1 MPPKKKPP
9 KTREEILEQK
19 RIAEQLRY
27 QRLKNDPQK
36 LEEMKEKERLKYQK
50 KKEKGS
56 IKLVKDM
63 SRREHRAAKKTWK
76 ERCTKYHSTTGPTL
90 ECPAPLRSSENALVE
105 ARKKQARKKRA
116 KILKDKDNK
125 IQQYK
130 QKLEKYKKRLQRLEQ
145 KLNKNGKKDETP
157 NTKLTRMCVTPSTRK
172 DVVKKALFGEVLNKQ
187 LKENYA
193 GLQTQKEKHIFG
205 KVISGELVEKYKL
218 WRSQESVVSYKRLQK
233 IKNLSLL
240 PTTRTRLPL
249 IASEHMKIVQN
260 FYEND
265 DNSRI
270 GAGKR
275 ECVTKN
281 RVNKQKRYLLDT
293 LTNLYQKFKSNHSEF
308 DDSKPIVYKKWIAEK
323 QDYKDPKLNKVR
335 SITKY
340 VKKKITVSPRE
351 LIQELHDELDAY
363 YNHERN
369 IFHQYTAIKELKENL
384 NDNEVV
390 ILMDFSEN
398 YCTKYSEEIQAYHF
412 GGSRLQL
419 SLHTVVVYTKNALK
433 SYCTVSQNTTHSP
446 AAIWEHLK
454 PIFRTLPSHIT
465 GIHFVSDGPVTQY
478 RNKTMFHI
486 LASRLHVEVPNVEKF
501 SWNFSESD
509 HGKSAADGIGAT
521 CKRSA
526 DAVVAAGGDIDSL
539 ESFIDS
545 VRQRCPSIT
554 LFTVDDDAIKKM
566 AIDILKDAKKLKSF
580 YGTLKIH
587 QIKGKISR
595 SPLGLPQGTAKLIMK
610 SLSCPCEEE
619 CQHFNLGVMNYEVAK
634 LHVEDFY
641 TDSDSEDE
649 IPLAQIPRNNDCI
662 TQTVLLRPIENTKTD
677 LENTAEPSTS
687 GLQQTYYNS
696 GDYVLVK
703 FTVGNREYRYAAVVN
718 KVDDE
723 DGELTVT
730 FLKICDNK
738 GYTFRID
745 ENDMFD
751 VGFDQILEK
760 LPVPNLIGY
769 PEKTVFTASEE
780 KVLCDYLLNCAA
792 ANFGL
797 RTKEARTFAYSLAV
811 KYNKKIPSSW
821 TEHEMAGEVWLRS
834 FMKRHP
840 VVSLRLP
847 QPTSI
852 ARATSFNRT
861 NVQLFF
867 QNYTSV
873 VDKYKLQAKDI
884 WNVDES
890 GITTVQKPDR
900 VIARRGQKQV
910 SAMTSAERGTLVTIA
925 LAGNAL
931 GNHIV
936 LYRD

>member
-63 SRREHRAAKKTWK
+63 SRREHKAAKKTWK
-76 ERCTKYHSTTGPTL
+76 ERCTKYRQKKRAMKEITNTFVRENTPDSTTGPTL

-105 ARKKQARKKRA
+105 TRKKQARKQRA

-281 RVNKQKRYLLDT
+281 RVKKQKRYLLDT
-293 LTNLYQKFKSNHSEF
+293 LTNLYQKFKSNHSGLISYQTFCRLRPFWVVTPKINERDTCLCIRHANIDMKLSALYCRKILRYDNHNKLLEKTCCNRYDEQCLSRECQHCFNKNPDYQEF

-454 PIFRTLPSHIT
+454 PIFRTLPPHIT

-501 SWNFSESD
+501 SWNFSESG

-526 DAVVAAGGDIDSL
+526 DAVV
-539 ESFIDS
+539 
-545 VRQRCPSIT
+545 
-554 LFTVDDDAIKKM
+554 
-566 AIDILKDAKKLKSF
+566 
-580 YGTLKIH
+580 GTLKIH

-760 LPVPNLIGY
+760 LPVPNVTVKGSRLFY
-769 PEKTVFTASEE
+769 SFRKSVHVFEK
-780 KVLCDYLLNCAA
+780 
-792 ANFGL
+792 
-797 RTKEARTFAYSLAV
+797 
-811 KYNKKIPSSW
+811 
-821 TEHEMAGEVWLRS
+821 
-834 FMKRHP
+834 
-840 VVSLRLP
+840 
-847 QPTSI
+847 
-852 ARATSFNRT
+852 
-861 NVQLFF
+861 
-867 QNYTSV
+867 
-873 VDKYKLQAKDI
+873 
-884 WNVDES
+884 
-890 GITTVQKPDR
+890 
-900 VIARRGQKQV
+900 
-910 SAMTSAERGTLVTIA
+910 
-925 LAGNAL
+925 
-931 GNHIV
+931 
-936 LYRD
+936 